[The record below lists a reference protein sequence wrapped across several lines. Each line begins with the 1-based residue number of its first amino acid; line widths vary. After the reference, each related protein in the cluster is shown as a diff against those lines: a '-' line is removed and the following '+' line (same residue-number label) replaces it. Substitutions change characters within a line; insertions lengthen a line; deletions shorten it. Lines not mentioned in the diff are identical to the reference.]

1 MKKLQIKLLKC
12 YNTLK
17 KVFKKEGE
25 VRKVKII
32 VGLGNPESKYKGTRH
47 NIGFEVINKLAYDY
61 NIDINKSKFKAH
73 IGEGIIGNEKVIL
86 VKPQTYMNLSGQSV
100 KEIIN
105 FYKLNLE
112 DLLII
117 YDDITLPVGAIKIR
131 KSGSAGGQNGMKN
144 IINLLSTDKIQRIK
158 VGIGQK
164 PSHYNLADYVLSNF
178 NKNELDDMVLGITSA
193 TDAILSFIE
202 DGIDNCMNKHNKKR

>member
-1 MKKLQIKLLKC
+1 MFIIKTLFNKERNKK
-12 YNTLK
+12 
-17 KVFKKEGE
+17 
-25 VRKVKII
+25 KVKII

-47 NIGFEVINKLAYDY
+47 NIGFEVINKLADEH

-73 IGEGIIGNEKVIL
+73 IGEGIINNEKVIL

-100 KEIIN
+100 KEIVN
-105 FYKLNLE
+105 FYKLDLQ

-117 YDDITLPVGAIKIR
+117 YDDITLDIGDMKIR

-144 IINLLSTDKIQRIK
+144 IINLLNTDKLQRIK

-164 PSHYNLADYVLSNF
+164 PSHYTLADYVLSSY
-178 NKNELDDMVLGITSA
+178 NKNEIDDMILGIERA
-193 TDAILSFIE
+193 TNAIPCFISY
-202 DGIDNCMNKHNKKR
+202 GIDNCMNNHNIKKR